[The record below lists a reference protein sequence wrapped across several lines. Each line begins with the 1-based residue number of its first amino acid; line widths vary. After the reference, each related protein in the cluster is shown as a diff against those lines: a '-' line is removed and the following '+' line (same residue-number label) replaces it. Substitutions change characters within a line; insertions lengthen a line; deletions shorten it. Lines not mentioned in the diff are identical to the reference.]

1 MRLTFILLLVCTL
14 AQAQPNHK
22 PPGFIQRI
30 PEPVKVITLFTASI
44 ILDAVGDGL
53 YDSGDKTLGHALQA
67 ASTGLLVLSPLFL
80 DMNKDNWWWYAMSY
94 VSLRIG
100 LFDYSYNI
108 TRDLPLGYI
117 GSTSTWDKAIKQL
130 APPGNQIFVREIFF
144 TVGVIIPIN
153 EL

>member
-1 MRLTFILLLVCTL
+1 MKRLSFLLLLVCTL
-14 AQAQPNHK
+14 AQAQHK

-30 PEPVKVITLFTASI
+30 PEPVKAISLFSASI
-44 ILDAVGDGL
+44 ILDGIGDGL
-53 YDSGDKTLGHALQA
+53 CDSGDKSLGHALQA

-80 DMNKDNWWWYAMSY
+80 DMDKDNWWWYAMSY

-117 GSTSTWDKAIKQL
+117 GSTSTWDKAMQQV
-130 APPGNQIFVREIFF
+130 APPGNQLFVRGIFL
-144 TVGVIIPIN
+144 TIGIVIPLN